1 MEAKANLFGRKFY
14 PLYEA
19 MPIESN
25 IFYPFKEHTIS
36 FASKLLLHWKQILFA
51 CKQILF
57 ACKQNILS
65 VGSNVDTN
73 EYLLHL
79 FYGRNKRL

>member
-1 MEAKANLFGRKFY
+1 MIVMEAKANLFGRKFY

-19 MPIESN
+19 MTIESN

-36 FASKLLLHWKQILFA
+36 FASKLLLHW
-51 CKQILF
+51 KQILF